1 MTLLF
6 LAVTVALLVSL
17 AVYHNCSSRDKWLP
31 QSAGLCN
38 DLYSLTSSGSLPK
51 TAQSN
56 VVKAAEGAQILFRQK
71 STDLIGY
78 VQATDFPTLALDTWN
93 SIRNHTIA
101 AAQWTQKTAV
111 HTVTNVYCLSLL
123 DVTLRSVEQSGRLV
137 QERRSTAFGQVLAN
151 DQGVR
156 HLGS

>member
-6 LAVTVALLVSL
+6 MAVTVALLVSF
-17 AVYHNCSSRDKWLP
+17 AVYHNCSSKDKWLP

-51 TAQSN
+51 TAQKN
-56 VVKAAEGAQILFRQK
+56 VVKAAEGAKILFRQK
-71 STDLIGY
+71 SADLVGY

-93 SIRNHTIA
+93 SIRDHTIA

-111 HTVTNVYCLSLL
+111 DTV
-123 DVTLRSVEQSGRLV
+123 
-137 QERRSTAFGQVLAN
+137 STVF
-151 DQGVR
+151 
-156 HLGS
+156 